1 MIPVVEQD
9 WIDGVPVLRADAPSG
24 RHMAALVFR
33 VGRFD
38 ETLPA
43 AGVTHMVEH
52 LALADKREA
61 PYSFNASVNGRFT
74 IFYME
79 SGDAAHIGDFV
90 ASVCRGLTSY
100 QGAVLDR
107 ERRILRTE
115 AASRGGAG
123 GLGNSLAER
132 YGATGPGLANYQ
144 EFGLYH
150 LGWTDVETWR
160 RQWFTSGN
168 AVLWIAGSPPD
179 GLRLSLSRGTAPLP
193 GALRPLGHRLP
204 GFVVGGRGGIGMS
217 LAGPRSVDA
226 HLTVDVLQRRLTQV
240 LRHEHGL
247 SYDAQC
253 ASGDLDRDLVHTWVA
268 ADALPEHT
276 PMAAHSMLS
285 AFESLAED
293 GCGQAE
299 IDDYGRRLRDA
310 YESPSGPVMVLQR
323 RAQDI
328 LSGRPERDP
337 AETLRIV
344 AGLDAKTTGAAA
356 RALYDAMIM
365 VTPGVLPAVQG
376 RMPQLPIW
384 SESAVWGREH
394 KSVDSDA
401 ILATGDLGV
410 TLAVEAGH
418 QVTVRYDSVA
428 ALLRWNDGKQ
438 ALVGTDGFAVHFDP
452 DEWPDGQAILTDVA
466 AHVSPG
472 VIVPVDA
479 PGPIRPGRRPAP
491 SAPDA
496 AAEPGTAK
504 QGTAQPGTAQP
515 GTAQP
520 GTAQPGPPYPTEPT
534 APGPRRSA
542 RSWPARILQAVW
554 VLFLITGILAI
565 AGGDLSGGFGFA
577 VIGAAGIAW
586 QEFHYRHRQHGPQ

>member
-1 MIPVVEQD
+1 VIPAVERD
-9 WIDGVPVLRADAPSG
+9 WIDGVPVLRADAASG
-24 RHMAALVFR
+24 RHVAALVFR

-52 LALADKREA
+52 LALAGQQEA
-61 PYSFNASVNGRFT
+61 PYSFNASVSGRFT

-79 SGDAAHIGDFV
+79 SRDAAHIGDF
-90 ASVCRGLTSY
+90 ADSVWRGLTSY

-123 GLGNSLAER
+123 GLGIGLAER

-150 LGWTDVETWR
+150 LGWTDVEAWR
-160 RQWFTSGN
+160 RRWFTAGN

-179 GLRLSLSRGTAPLP
+179 GLRLSLPPGPAPLP
-193 GALRPLGHRLP
+193 EALRPLSRRLP
-204 GFVVGGRGGIGMS
+204 GFVVAGRGGIGMS

-226 HLTVDVLQRRLTQV
+226 HLTLDVLQRRLTQV

-247 SYDAQC
+247 SYDVQC
-253 ASGDLDRDLVHTWVA
+253 APEDLDRDLVHTWIA

-276 PMAAHSMLS
+276 PMAAHSMLT
-285 AFESLAED
+285 AFEALAED

-310 YESPSGPVMVLQR
+310 YESPSAPVMVLQR

-344 AGLDAKTTGAAA
+344 AGLDVKTTGETA
-356 RALYDAMIM
+356 RGLYESMIM

-376 RMPQLPIW
+376 RMPRLPAW
-384 SESAVWGREH
+384 SEGTVWGREH
-394 KSVDSDA
+394 KSADSDA

-410 TLAVEAGH
+410 TLTVEPGR

-438 ALVGTDGFAVHFDP
+438 TLVGTDGFAVQLDP
-452 DEWPDGQAILTDVA
+452 DEWPDGPVVLADVA
-466 AHVSPG
+466 SHVNPA

-479 PGPIRPGRRPAP
+479 PGPVRPGRRPAG
-491 SAPDA
+491 
-496 AAEPGTAK
+496 PGTA
-504 QGTAQPGTAQP
+504 GPGAAASGSP
-515 GTAQP
+515 HPA
-520 GTAQPGPPYPTEPT
+520 GPP
-534 APGPRRSA
+534 ASPRVVVR
-542 RSWPARILQAVW
+542 RWPARIFRAAC
-554 VLFLITGILAI
+554 VLFVITGIFAV
-565 AGGDLSGGFGFA
+565 AGGDFSGGAGF
-577 VIGAAGIAW
+577 VVVGVAGLAW
-586 QEFHYRHRQHGPQ
+586 QEFQQRRRQHRPQ